1 MKIYRD
7 SVVYVCCISKSA
19 SGGPELLHQFA
30 SYLISRGVK
39 TYMYY
44 GVYSEGDDPVHDNYR
59 HYHVPVTYNIQ
70 DSDINVIIVPE
81 TVTFRLYT
89 LQLNKIRKIIW
100 WLSVDNFYSSI
111 CSTYK
116 ILKEDALKRKYIK
129 FFSFDRDT
137 EIEHWAQSEYARQFL
152 EFNGIP
158 ARDIKMVTD
167 YINLVFLD
175 DLVASKSRYHEEMT
189 VDKEN
194 IVLYNPNKGMDFT
207 KQLMAAA
214 QDIKWV
220 PIINM
225 TRVQVYDA
233 LLKGK
238 VYIDFGNHPGKD
250 RIPREAA
257 VAGCV
262 VITGKRGS
270 AANEIDVP
278 IPEKYKFNDDINGI
292 YEIIER
298 IRYVFENYESC
309 YKEFESYVKSIF
321 SEPLKFRNEVDA
333 ALDLTDIIPVQTV
346 CVMDDSN
353 DSLVKLIYSLYQ
365 NKICKVEYAIN
376 ELLNGK
382 TISFNEWEICF
393 VDKAYARQLYLEG
406 RINRF
411 ICSQEIAHKEDY
423 YKDLIKNVGIA
434 DGDWDIVKI

>member
-1 MKIYRD
+1 M
-7 SVVYVCCISKSA
+7 VFVCCPPNFA

-30 SYLISRGVK
+30 SYLISRGVNVF
-39 TYMYY
+39 MYY
-44 GVYSEGDDPVHDNYR
+44 GVYSNGENPVHDNYR
-59 HYHVPVTYNIQ
+59 HYHIPITCSIQ
-70 DSDINVIIVPE
+70 DSDTSVIIVPE
-81 TVTFRLYT
+81 TFTYLLYT
-89 LQLNKIRKIIW
+89 LQVKKIRKVIW

-111 CSTYK
+111 CSGYEY
-116 ILKEDALKRKYIK
+116 IMNDALKRKFIK
-129 FFSFDRDT
+129 YYSFDQDM

-152 EFNGIP
+152 VFNGVP
-158 ARDIKMVTD
+158 AKDIKMVTD

-175 DLVASKSRYHEEMT
+175 DLVASKSRYHEEIA
-189 VDKEN
+189 VEKEN
-194 IVLYNPNKGMDFT
+194 IVLYNPYKGMDFT
-207 KQLMAAA
+207 RQLMSSA

-333 ALDLTDIIPVQTV
+333 ALDLTDVIPINMT
-346 CVMDDSN
+346 CVMDSSN
-353 DSLVKLIYSLYQ
+353 ENIAKMIYKIYQ
-365 NKICKVEYAIN
+365 DNKCKVEYAIN
-376 ELLNGK
+376 ESLNGR
-382 TISFNEWEICF
+382 TISFKGMEICF
-393 VDKAYARQLYLEG
+393 IDKAYARQLYLEG
-406 RINRF
+406 RITKF
-411 ICSQEIAHKEDY
+411 ICSQDIRNNQDY
-423 YKDLIKNVGIA
+423 YKDLINSVGIA
-434 DGDWDIVKI
+434 EEDWDIVKI